1 VANTDTVNGFKPVG
15 SLTGGPWTGAGVR
28 KCTIQSGVAVAVA
41 VGDIVKLAA
50 NTGGDIFPCVVNAA
64 AGNVPYGVVVHIPF
78 DPDNLGRKHH
88 AASVVGLCYVDTDPN
103 TIMEVQNNGSF
114 EDGDIGANGDLV
126 DAGVDTAT
134 GNSGME
140 INTSTLANTSTL
152 VFHCLG
158 LVDRPDNAL
167 GTNAKCLVCYNIHQF
182 RATGVTA
189 VHGA

>member
-1 VANTDTVNGFKPVG
+1 MANVDTVNGFKPVG
-15 SLTGGPWTGAGVR
+15 NLNGSQLVGAGVR
-28 KCTIQSGVAVAVA
+28 KCYIQTGVAVAVA
-41 VGDIVKLAA
+41 VGDIVKLQA
-50 NTGGDIFPCVVNAA
+50 NTASVIVPCVVNAA
-64 AGNVPYGVVVHIPF
+64 AGNTPYGVVTGIEY

-88 AASVVGLCYVDTDPN
+88 PASTGQYCYVDTDPN
-103 TIMEVQNNGSF
+103 LIMEVQNNASF

-126 DAGVDTAT
+126 DAGVDTTAGT
-134 GNSGME
+134 SGME

-158 LVDRPDNAL
+158 LVEREDNAL